1 MILVINGKMDSLTIK
16 AREKFTFFVDE
27 EGQFG
32 IRVTTL
38 KGKDVAQVIMAKED
52 VNDIITFIDDNY
64 DDIA

>member
-1 MILVINGKMDSLTIK
+1 MDSLTIK

-38 KGKDVAQVIMAKED
+38 KGKDIAQVIMARED
-52 VNDIITFIDDNY
+52 VDDIVLFIDKNY
-64 DDIA
+64 DDIV